1 MKRWIYIAVGN
12 PGTVFF
18 YTMRLRNILYVC
30 KKHIYIYMY
39 MILILMINSILD
51 ISVPSISMFMDSVP
65 KGLKPVLGIT
75 SALNHSSLLVLSP

>member
-1 MKRWIYIAVGN
+1 
-12 PGTVFF
+12 
-18 YTMRLRNILYVC
+18 
-30 KKHIYIYMY
+30 MY